1 MSAIFILL
9 WLFLLLSLQEN
20 TEAQPARNTKY
31 DEIIKIIAEK
41 HRLEPA
47 LIHSIILT
55 ESGYD
60 PFAISSKGAIGLM
73 QLMPETAK
81 AYGVVNPFNPAE
93 NIEGGA
99 KYLKDLIY
107 LFNGRTKLVLAAYN
121 AGQETI
127 KKNGGIPPYP
137 ETINYVKKVMTLY
150 PESYIKRKTLIYRF
164 VDSAGKTI
172 LTNSPYLYS
181 SNRGEEEKF

>member
-1 MSAIFILL
+1 MFVIFMVFL
-9 WLFLLLSLQEN
+9 LFLFLSLQEN
-20 TEAQPARNTKY
+20 TEAQPALSTRY
-31 DEIIKIIAEK
+31 DEIIKAVAEK

-47 LIHSIILT
+47 LIHSIILA

-60 PFAISSKGAIGLM
+60 PFAVSSKGAVGLM

-81 AYGVVNPFNPAE
+81 AYGVVNPFDPAE

-121 AGQETI
+121 AGQEAI

-137 ETINYVKKVMTLY
+137 ETVNYVKKVMTLY

-164 VDSAGKTI
+164 VDPEGKII

-181 SNRGEEEKF
+181 SNRGKEEKY